1 MSQEDKARALVE
13 KAEKKLASWSLFG
26 GGSKYED
33 AAEMYTKAANLFKV
47 SKCWNDA
54 GACFEKT
61 AQCALKSDSPHEAA
75 TAHTDAAN
83 CYKKTDAKGAPP
95 TVHTSAPLVYPC
107 RAAHPD
113 SRRLPRRAAAAIEQ
127 YKEAIGIHIDLGR
140 FPTAAKLQKEIA
152 ELHEGE
158 GNLPLAM
165 EAFQTA
171 ADYYQGEENTA
182 QGNQCLLRVAGLA
195 SAAGDYQR
203 AIDIYEQ
210 VGTAALESN
219 LLKWSVKDY
228 WLKAGICHLAT
239 GDGGAAASA
248 VRRYNTMD
256 ASFEKTREG
265 MLLENLTKAF
275 GDADADA
282 FTEHI
287 RAYDEIS
294 RLSPEMTTLLLEVKN
309 TIKAQVNDIT

>member
-83 CYKKTDAKGAPP
+83 CYKKTDAK
-95 TVHTSAPLVYPC
+95 
-107 RAAHPD
+107 
-113 SRRLPRRAAAAIEQ
+113 AAIEQ

>member
-1 MSQEDKARALVE
+1 
-13 KAEKKLASWSLFG
+13 
-26 GGSKYED
+26 
-33 AAEMYTKAANLFKV
+33 
-47 SKCWNDA
+47 
-54 GACFEKT
+54 
-61 AQCALKSDSPHEAA
+61 
-75 TAHTDAAN
+75 
-83 CYKKTDAKGAPP
+83 
-95 TVHTSAPLVYPC
+95 
-107 RAAHPD
+107 
-113 SRRLPRRAAAAIEQ
+113 
-127 YKEAIGIHIDLGR
+127 
-140 FPTAAKLQKEIA
+140 
-152 ELHEGE
+152 
-158 GNLPLAM
+158 
-165 EAFQTA
+165 
-171 ADYYQGEENTA
+171 
-182 QGNQCLLRVAGLA
+182 
-195 SAAGDYQR
+195 
-203 AIDIYEQ
+203 